1 MQKKEKGNAAYRCVF
16 GTLKQAR
23 KFRDDF
29 YASYGLQPATP
40 GTHIHQE
47 EAGWVVELTAAEQLS
62 FTQDVYRR
70 LMLTPDAEPTC
81 AFRFVWMRYPVP
93 QKGSKKEQDS
103 IMFNVMMHLRTFTPQ
118 QMSWQLLGLSVY
130 RAWDIDNIPS
140 LQERAEYEAQVMK
153 DMRIG
158 SHALAPT
165 MVGLYPEYA
174 EFTVDPEMMSISSL
188 RYLMHYE
195 AQQERKELGVTDVDD
210 VHRKDTWVAR
220 SRSQFNR
227 RLVQMAEEL
236 RAHTVVIADTCSF
249 ARRVSWLD
257 DNGYFSEDIGVLS
270 IEKEDYPG
278 FYGEVLSGQHQV
290 SIQLYV
296 IQRSDGKFLSTI
308 NDQAPATKDF
318 GFGVWFGETGLQ
330 MSSLRARQVMGLLQ
344 CEDVTLVPVGDIE
357 A

>member
-1 MQKKEKGNAAYRCVF
+1 MQKKMEGAYRCVF

-62 FTQDVYRR
+62 FTQDVYRC
-70 LMLTPDAEPTC
+70 LMLTPEAEPTC

-93 QKGSKKEQDS
+93 QKGGGKEQDS

-118 QMSWQLLGLSVY
+118 QMSWQLLALSVY

-140 LQERAEYEAQVMK
+140 LQERAEYEAQVVK

-158 SHALAPT
+158 SHTLVPT

-195 AQQERKELGVTDVDD
+195 AQEDRDLEDEGDALRKE
-210 VHRKDTWVAR
+210 KWVAR
-220 SRSQFNR
+220 SRTQFNR

-236 RAHTVVIADTCSF
+236 RAHNVVIADTCSF

-257 DNGYFSEDIGVLS
+257 DNGYFNQDTGALS
-270 IEKEDYPG
+270 SQKEDYPG

-296 IQRSDGKFLSTI
+296 IQRADGKFLSKI
-308 NDQAPATKDF
+308 NDQAPVDL
-318 GFGVWFGETGLQ
+318 GFGVWFGDVGLQ
-330 MSSLRARQVMGLLQ
+330 MTSLRARQVMGLLQ
-344 CEDVTLVPVGDIE
+344 CEDVTLGPFGDIE
-357 A
+357 D